1 MKEQPLVSVI
11 IPAYKAEKF
20 LPETLESVLD
30 QTYENLEIIVV
41 DDGSPESLEP
51 VVAPYLEKDARIK
64 FFRKPNGGVSS
75 ARNFG
80 YKKSR
85 GDFVS
90 FLDADDVWFK
100 ENVQKKVEALL
111 NTSAEFGYVH
121 SKVEVI
127 DENSKPTGEILEGK
141 EGDILIDLLLWDK
154 KAISARCANLLYKR
168 EVLEK
173 TGLFNEELST
183 AADQELTFR
192 LAKHYKGIYLP
203 EVLLY
208 YRIHSNNM
216 HSNVSLLERDHILAY
231 KLAEKNNLFPSQK
244 IRNKAFSN
252 LYLIL
257 AGAWWQDAGNKRKG
271 FEFMWKSFRAAPMN
285 FLKKIAKKFL

>member
-20 LPETLESVLD
+20 LPETLESVLN

-51 VVAPYLEKDARIK
+51 VVVPYLEKDARIK

-85 GDFVS
+85 GEFVS
-90 FLDADDVWFK
+90 FLDADDVWFG
-100 ENVQKKVEALL
+100 ENVEKKVRALL
-111 NTSAEFGYVH
+111 NASSEFGYVH

-127 DENSKPTGEILEGK
+127 DENGKPTGEVLEGK
-141 EGDILIDLLLWDK
+141 GGDILIDLLLWHE
-154 KAISARCANLLYKR
+154 KAISARCANLLYRR
-168 EVLEK
+168 EVLERI
-173 TGLFNEELST
+173 GLFHEKLST

-192 LAKHYKGIYLP
+192 LAKHYKGIYIP

-208 YRIHSNNM
+208 YRMHSNNM
-216 HSNVSLLERDHILAY
+216 HSNIPLLERDHILAY

-257 AGAWWQDAGNKRKG
+257 AGAWWQDAGNKKKG
-271 FEFMWKSFRAAPMN
+271 FKFMWKSFRTDPMN
-285 FLKKIAKKFL
+285 FLQKMTKKIL